1 MYKMEE
7 LVPIVGQLAGEY
19 TGHASTSVTYET
31 AEQLMEAV
39 LYCIRQ
45 AQSGDRSWRD
55 STLRESELRSEES
68 FQDNHTGELSGGQL
82 PPARQVYDAGR
93 ALVEEK
99 TRTALQFYNRMLS
112 SFVSYDNACLY
123 DTVAKGIPEFFKWYD
138 VRFCPQD
145 SILTLD
151 YPVLKDLSGYQGIDR
166 IYEFLRCVE
175 WEQEFLGCFSGQE
188 IVDLLSHY
196 SRYYRSMI
204 ENLAEIVLTALTQ
217 QMLAGSMTLRV
228 GEELEPEEYERM
240 KQSLK
245 ESETDDLVE
254 LLAEGLERFLQASGI
269 EDLNLQS
276 YLRLA
281 LPGIVARLQAIA
293 GNDRN

>member
-1 MYKMEE
+1 MEYKMEE

-39 LYCIRQ
+39 LYCIREARSVAS
-45 AQSGDRSWRD
+45 AQDKSP
-55 STLRESELRSEES
+55 
-68 FQDNHTGELSGGQL
+68 TGELSGGQL
-82 PPARQVYDAGR
+82 LPARQVYDAGR
-93 ALVEEK
+93 TLVEEK
-99 TRTALQFYNRMLS
+99 TRTALQFYNRILS

-123 DTVAKGIPEFFKWYD
+123 DTVVKGIPEFFKWYD

-145 SILTLD
+145 TILTLD

-175 WEQEFLGCFSGQE
+175 WEQEFLGCFSERE
-188 IVDLLSHY
+188 IVDLLSRY

-204 ENLAEIVLTALTQ
+204 ENLAEIVLTVLAQ
-217 QMLAGSMTLRV
+217 QILAGRMILRV
-228 GEELEPEEYERM
+228 EEELEPEEYERM

-245 ESETDDLVE
+245 ESETGDLVR
-254 LLAEGLERFLQASGI
+254 LLAEGLDRFLQTCGI
-269 EDLNLQS
+269 EDLNLKS
-276 YLRLA
+276 YLELA
-281 LPGIVARLQAIA
+281 LPGIVMRLQASV
-293 GNDRN
+293 NFSEVL

>member
-1 MYKMEE
+1 MEE

-19 TGHASTSVTYET
+19 MGHASTSVTYET

-39 LYCIRQ
+39 LYCVRE
-45 AQSGDRSWRD
+45 AQSGNRSWR
-55 STLRESELRSEES
+55 ELPSQKSGFRSGTS
-68 FQDNHTGELSGGQL
+68 AQDKSPTGELSGGQL
-82 PPARQVYDAGR
+82 LPARQAYDAGR

-138 VRFCPQD
+138 VRFCPQE

-175 WEQEFLGCFSGQE
+175 WEQEFLGCFSEQE
-188 IVDLLSHY
+188 IVNVLSHY

-240 KQSLK
+240 KQSLE
-245 ESETDDLVE
+245 ESGTDDLVGQ
-254 LLAEGLERFLQASGI
+254 LAEELERFLQTCGI
-269 EDLNLQS
+269 EDRDLQS
-276 YLRLA
+276 YLGLA
-281 LPGIVARLQAIA
+281 LPGIVMRLQASI
-293 GNDRN
+293 NFSEVL